1 MSEYQYYDF
10 RAVDQPLDKRAMA
23 ALRKITSRAEITPT
37 SLINEYHFGDFKG
50 DPDRLMDRYF
60 DAFVYVANWGTHR
73 LMLRLPKR
81 IFDLAAA
88 KPYCVGDILQARAT
102 KEHVILDFCSEEE
115 GGSWEEGQG
124 WLDSL
129 FPLRSDLLNG
139 DLRCL
144 YLAWLSGVECGA
156 AEEDETEPPVPAGL
170 NRLTASLERF
180 AEFLRLDSDLIEVAA
195 AESSGTAPI
204 GPSSDELASW
214 VAELPEA
221 EKNKLLLRLI
231 EGDASY
237 LGNELLLRFRQ
248 SRGRVGRRAARSL
261 SAGPARR
268 TVASLRAARD
278 ARAGGEGGGGTE

>member
-23 ALRKITSRAEITPT
+23 ALRSITSRAEITPT
-37 SLINEYHFGDFKG
+37 SLVNEYHFGDFKG

-81 IFDLAAA
+81 IFDLAVA
-88 KPYCVGDILQARAT
+88 KPYCIADILQARAT
-102 KEHVILDFCSEEE
+102 KEHVILDFCSQEEE
-115 GGSWEEGQG
+115 GGSWEEGED

-129 FPLRSDLLNG
+129 IPLRSDLLNG

-144 YLAWLSGVECGA
+144 YLAWLSGIEYGA
-156 AEEDETEPPVPAGL
+156 VDDETEPPVPAGL

-195 AESSGTAPI
+195 VASSGTAPI

-214 VAELPEA
+214 VAERPEA

-231 EGDASY
+231 EGDASH
-237 LGNELLLRFRQ
+237 LGNELLLKFRQ

-261 SAGPARR
+261 STGPARR

-278 ARAGGEGGGGTE
+278 ARAAGKGGGME